1 MSKNSTGGSH
11 RGEPFGSRPPEVEA
25 ALLAK
30 SHSPESRAKA
40 DATRK
45 AKKEVKEIIR
55 MIMGSPVT
63 DKEMNYVDGKLS
75 IEHFKGKNTDAQTRI
90 ILQMTLSA
98 LRGNQNA
105 AEFLM
110 KYGGYEPP
118 KTQNINID
126 RPTIID
132 DFVEPPKTAKKMSKP
147 LPKDPTDAAEIA
159 AMTADDDDE

>member
-1 MSKNSTGGSH
+1 MSKNSTVGGH
-11 RGEPFGSRPPEVEA
+11 GGEPFGSRPPEVEA
-25 ALLAK
+25 AMRDK

-45 AKKEVKEIIR
+45 ARKEVKEIIR

-63 DKEMNYVDGKLS
+63 DKEMNYVDGRLS

-132 DFVEPPKTAKKMSKP
+132 DFVETPKTKEKKPRSS
-147 LPKDPTDAAEIA
+147 PKDPADVAEIA